1 MTIFQ
6 VLKSPARS
14 DCAMKLSPD
23 DSRWVNCLRASAESL
38 KDSVLPYK
46 LYSVEEKIL
55 AISLVAGQFYLPM
68 FEMGCQDD
76 AKMALWLGKEAKIRK
91 SIGVRVC

>member
-1 MTIFQ
+1 
-6 VLKSPARS
+6 
-14 DCAMKLSPD
+14 MKLSPD

-55 AISLVAGQFYLPM
+55 AMSLVAGQFYLYTIF
-68 FEMGCQDD
+68 FES
-76 AKMALWLGKEAKIRK
+76 AKVGLDK
-91 SIGVRVC
+91 